1 MQSLLELS
9 RDESRIE
16 SDTKKIKEDI
26 LALQTRRETLIQE
39 KADKQ
44 KRMVDMLDGM
54 SVGAA
59 FMLGR
64 QVERETASKRRRN
77 N

>member
-16 SDTKKIKEDI
+16 NDAEKIREDI
-26 LALQTRRETLIQE
+26 LALQTRRETLVKE

-44 KRMVDMLDGM
+44 KRMADMLDRM
-54 SVGAA
+54 SAAAA

-64 QVERETASKRRRN
+64 QIERETADKRRRN
-77 N
+77 K